1 MKAIILAAGKG
12 TRMRPLTNKI
22 PKPLIPICNLPTLI
36 FVIKKILKSEINNIG
51 LVISP
56 DDQEYFKVF
65 IEEFNLQNTLKLILQ
80 KEPLGVAHAVKEAKS
95 FIKDDD
101 FLLYLGDNLVK
112 DDLKVFKEKFEN
124 DSANALLLLKEIN
137 DPKMFGVAEIDSQG
151 RLIGIEEKPIEPRS
165 NLAVSGL
172 YFFKNIIF
180 DEIEKIK
187 FSERGELEIT
197 DAILSL
203 MDRGN
208 INGVK
213 LKGWWIDTGSREQV
227 LNANSLVMTEI
238 FNGEYRDLYSDYDIK
253 DKVLIGLNS
262 NLKKVNIYG
271 QAIIGHNTNLI
282 STNIYENVSISNN
295 STIKNSMISNS
306 IILEGNH
313 CDNFEIVNSLVGS
326 KYKKD
331 VNNKIKDIIDS

>member
-36 FVIKKILKSEINNIG
+36 FVIEKILKSGINNIG

-65 IEEFNLQNTLKLILQ
+65 IEEFNLQNSLNLILQ
-80 KEPLGVAHAVKEAKS
+80 KEPLGVAHAVKQAKS

-101 FLLYLGDNLVK
+101 FLLYLGDNLIK
-112 DDLKVFKEKFEN
+112 DNLKIFKEKFEN
-124 DSANALLLLKEIN
+124 DSVNALLLLKEID

-151 RLIGIEEKPIEPRS
+151 KLIGIEEKPLEPKS

-172 YFFKNIIF
+172 YFFKNIIL
-180 DEIEKIK
+180 DEIETIE

-197 DAILSL
+197 DAIISL
-203 MDRGN
+203 MNKGN

-227 LNANSLVMTEI
+227 LEANSLVMTEI
-238 FNGEYRDLYSDYDIK
+238 FNGQYLDLYTDYDMR

-262 NLKKVNIYG
+262 NIKNVNING
-271 QAIIGHNTNLI
+271 QVIIGHNTNLI
-282 STNIYENVSISNN
+282 STNIHKNVSISNN
-295 STIKNSMISNS
+295 SIIKNSIISNS

-313 CDNFEIVNSLVGS
+313 CDNFEIINSLVGS

>member
-313 CDNFEIVNSLVGS
+313 CDNFEIANSLVGS

>member
-36 FVIKKILKSEINNIG
+36 FVIEKILKSGINNIG

-65 IEEFNLQNTLKLILQ
+65 IEEFNLQNSLSLILQ
-80 KEPLGVAHAVKEAKS
+80 KEPLGVAHAVKQAKS

-101 FLLYLGDNLVK
+101 FLLYLGDNLIK
-112 DDLKVFKEKFEN
+112 DNLKKFKEKFEN
-124 DSANALLLLKEIN
+124 DSANALLLLKEIA

-151 RLIGIEEKPIEPRS
+151 KLIGIEEKPLEPKS

-172 YFFKNIIF
+172 YFFKNIIL
-180 DEIEKIK
+180 DEIEKIE

-197 DAILSL
+197 DAIISL
-203 MDRGN
+203 MNRGN

-227 LNANSLVMTEI
+227 LEANSLVMTEI
-238 FNGEYRDLYSDYDIK
+238 FNGQYLDLYTDYEIR

-262 NLKKVNIYG
+262 NIKNVNING
-271 QAIIGHNTNLI
+271 QVIIGHNTNLI
-282 STNIYENVSISNN
+282 STNIDENVSISNN
-295 STIKNSMISNS
+295 NTIKNSIISNS

-313 CDNFEIVNSLVGS
+313 CDNFEIINSLVGS

>member
-36 FVIKKILKSEINNIG
+36 FVIEKILKSGINNIG

-65 IEEFNLQNTLKLILQ
+65 IEEFNLQNSLNLILQ
-80 KEPLGVAHAVKEAKS
+80 KEPLGVAHAVKQAKS

-101 FLLYLGDNLVK
+101 FLLYLGDNLIK
-112 DDLKVFKEKFEN
+112 DNLKIFKEKFEN
-124 DSANALLLLKEIN
+124 DSANALLLLKEID

-151 RLIGIEEKPIEPRS
+151 KLIGIEEKPLEPKS

-172 YFFKNIIF
+172 YFFKNIIL
-180 DEIEKIK
+180 DEIENIE
-187 FSERGELEIT
+187 FSRRGELEIT
-197 DAILSL
+197 DAIISL
-203 MDRGN
+203 MNKGN

-213 LKGWWIDTGSREQV
+213 LKGWWIDTGSREQI
-227 LNANSLVMTEI
+227 LEANSLVMTEI
-238 FNGEYRDLYSDYDIK
+238 FNGQYLDLYTDYDIR
-253 DKVLIGLNS
+253 DKILIGLNS
-262 NLKKVNIYG
+262 NIKNVNING
-271 QAIIGHNTNLI
+271 QVIIGHNTNLI
-282 STNIYENVSISNN
+282 STNIHENVSISNN
-295 STIKNSMISNS
+295 STIKNSIISNS

-313 CDNFEIVNSLVGS
+313 CDNFEIINSLVGS